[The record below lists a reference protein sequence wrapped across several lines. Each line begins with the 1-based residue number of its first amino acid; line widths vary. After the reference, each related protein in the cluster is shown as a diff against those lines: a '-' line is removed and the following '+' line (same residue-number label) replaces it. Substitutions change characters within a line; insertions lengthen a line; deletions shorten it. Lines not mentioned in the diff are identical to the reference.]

1 MNTAAKVLFFSQPCS
16 YSAKLFNFGV
26 SNQTLSIMGGEGHM
40 LDMIKKLELNRTQRK
55 EVGGGRFRSHK
66 RPRITE
72 EYLRNMESVEIEKP
86 EEISS
91 QKKRQYQIIAIV
103 SLIIV
108 VAALLFFFIQL
119 FSHRWVFYT
128 AGNTFKIY

>member
-1 MNTAAKVLFFSQPCS
+1 VNTAAKVLFFSQPCS

-55 EVGGGRFRSHK
+55 EVGGGRFRSYK

-72 EYLRNMESVEIEKP
+72 EYLRNIESVETEKP
-86 EEISS
+86 EEISPR
-91 QKKRQYQIIAIV
+91 KRRQYQIVAIV

-119 FSHRWVFYT
+119 FSHR
-128 AGNTFKIY
+128 

>member
-1 MNTAAKVLFFSQPCS
+1 VNTAAKVLFFSQPCS

-72 EYLRNMESVEIEKP
+72 EYLRNMESVEIEKA

-91 QKKRQYQIIAIV
+91 QKNGNIK
-103 SLIIV
+103 
-108 VAALLFFFIQL
+108 LLPL
-119 FSHRWVFYT
+119 SP
-128 AGNTFKIY
+128 

>member
-1 MNTAAKVLFFSQPCS
+1 
-16 YSAKLFNFGV
+16 
-26 SNQTLSIMGGEGHM
+26 MGGEGHM

-72 EYLRNMESVEIEKP
+72 EYLRNMESVEIEKA

-91 QKKRQYQIIAIV
+91 QKNGNIK
-103 SLIIV
+103 
-108 VAALLFFFIQL
+108 LLPL
-119 FSHRWVFYT
+119 SP
-128 AGNTFKIY
+128 